1 MRIRWYGFDFGETIM
16 NPFTLHQ
23 SALIRRVYSDLG
35 KAEEAEVH
43 VQKWYR
49 LRDSFGSAGEAS
61 ELRVRLVKQY
71 AKGRIYSEVLDN
83 NKEAIRLFE
92 KGEAEGFTPAEGI
105 KPALARLG
113 KNGTIPAIVS
123 ESSEIAATQGITRF
137 LDVHG
142 LSALISEIITPAGR
156 FSVNGTLLGS
166 GFVGKTKKAGTIYDE
181 LRAYLRR
188 LGTRTEEAAIVGDD
202 PVLDIASAKERG
214 FVTVQYTGIIKR
226 PKRDGRFH
234 HRRLVEASY
243 HDMIFVS
250 LLRSLHPYPVPED
263 TNLLHFC
270 FDLVSVLQVLP
281 CI

>member
-23 SALIRRVYSDLG
+23 GALIRRVYSDLG

-43 VQKWYR
+43 VQKWYK
-49 LRDSFGSAGEAS
+49 LRDSFGSAGEAP

-71 AKGRIYSEVLDN
+71 AKSRIYSEVLDN

-105 KPALARLG
+105 KLALVRLG
-113 KNGTIPAIVS
+113 KNGTVPAIVS
-123 ESSEIAATQGITRF
+123 ESSETAATQAITRF
-137 LDVHG
+137 LDVRG

-156 FSVNGTLLGS
+156 FSVNGKLLDS
-166 GFVGKTKKAGTIYDE
+166 GFAGKTKKAGTIYDE

-202 PVLDIASAKERG
+202 PVLDIASAKQRG
-214 FVTVQYTGIIKR
+214 FVTVQYTGIINR
-226 PKRDGRFH
+226 GPSEMADFIIDDWS
-234 HRRLVEASY
+234 RL
-243 HDMIFVS
+243 
-250 LLRSLHPYPVPED
+250 P
-263 TNLLHFC
+263 TTT
-270 FDLVSVLQVLP
+270 
-281 CI
+281 